1 MNFKR
6 LIELNIEIEGL
17 LRVLDNRP
25 DNTEAMSLLRE
36 RHSEFSGMLKDE
48 NENDCN
54 VSYFMVCA
62 INEYESTADGASIII
77 LDDEDPDN
85 SAPEISETVSDITKS
100 ESQATSPQNN
110 GNGLRRCFTLNDKF
124 RFIRELFGGNEREF
138 SDTLAIISGMPDY
151 TEAEAY
157 LCNDLTWD
165 REDPCVAEF
174 LSIIAANM
182 PAQTNGKQ

>member
-1 MNFKR
+1 MDFKR

-25 DNTEAMSLLRE
+25 DNTEAMSLLSE
-36 RHSEFSGMLKDE
+36 RHS
-48 NENDCN
+48 
-54 VSYFMVCA
+54 
-62 INEYESTADGASIII
+62 DGASIII

-85 SAPEISETVSDITKS
+85 SAPEISETVSDITES
-100 ESQATSPQNN
+100 EAQATSPQNN

-182 PAQTNGKQ
+182 PAQTNGQQ